1 VSVES
6 VGQPDVSKLQLRLD
20 VKQAECDR
28 LVEELQQKDV
38 ARRQDFAE
46 ARDLRV
52 RCRQLEDDVRRLQQ
66 ALEGDR
72 RQHASELARLRTS
85 LQNTKNT
92 TGESTPQC
100 DENRRLQD
108 SLQGEYRENERLSKL
123 LDAVHPLATAAPD
136 ESSPAPRGS
145 RALCGAKPLC

>member
-1 VSVES
+1 MES

-72 RQHASELARLRTS
+72 RQHSSELARLRMS
-85 LQNTKNT
+85 LQNTQGT

-123 LDAVHPLATAAPD
+123 LDAVHPLATAAPV
-136 ESSPAPRGS
+136 ESSRAPPGS

>member
-1 VSVES
+1 VES

-100 DENRRLQD
+100 DETRRLQD